1 MVAEAEVEVVAATI
15 AIKMGTCL
23 GNVPKADLEAED
35 VAVADSEVRDFTHI
49 LIIYS
54 IFTQYYYF
62 SGGRGGGGRGGGYGD
77 RNGGASGGKFS
88 NDVGQNLKRPQWQDY
103 ELVPF
108 KKNFYSP
115 HPNIRDASP
124 KDVERFRAANEI
136 TIARGN
142 DIPNP
147 ITNFAEAGLPD
158 YVMKEIRN
166 QNFEK
171 PTAIQAQGWS
181 LGKLK
186 KINIYLIYFSTFEVY
201 YITRFHIHFTN
212 FFLLA
217 LSGKNTVGIAQ
228 TGSGKTLAYLLPGII
243 HVNAQPYLERGDG
256 PIVLCLAPTR
266 ELAQQI
272 QEVAYAFGKASKL
285 KSTCIFGGAPKG
297 KECTST

>member
-1 MVAEAEVEVVAATI
+1 MKEISEVEDHTEAVPVMVAEAEVEVVAATI

-35 VAVADSEVRDFTHI
+35 VAVADSEVRDLTHI

-54 IFTQYYYF
+54 YFTQYYYF
-62 SGGRGGGGRGGGYGD
+62 PGGRGGGGRGGGYGD

-186 KINIYLIYFSTFEVY
+186 KINNTYLIYFSTIEV
-201 YITRFHIHFTN
+201 
-212 FFLLA
+212 
-217 LSGKNTVGIAQ
+217 
-228 TGSGKTLAYLLPGII
+228 
-243 HVNAQPYLERGDG
+243 
-256 PIVLCLAPTR
+256 
-266 ELAQQI
+266 
-272 QEVAYAFGKASKL
+272 
-285 KSTCIFGGAPKG
+285 
-297 KECTST
+297 

>member
-1 MVAEAEVEVVAATI
+1 
-15 AIKMGTCL
+15 MGERNFGSRGSYGGGSSYGGGGRGGGRGCYNCHQDGHMSRECPQGRSGGGGRGGGGFRGKRFYSYFNHL
-23 GNVPKADLEAED
+23 LN
-35 VAVADSEVRDFTHI
+35 
-49 LIIYS
+49 IYS
-54 IFTQYYYF
+54 YFTQYYYF

-186 KINIYLIYFSTFEVY
+186 KINTTYLIYFSTFEV
-201 YITRFHIHFTN
+201 
-212 FFLLA
+212 
-217 LSGKNTVGIAQ
+217 
-228 TGSGKTLAYLLPGII
+228 
-243 HVNAQPYLERGDG
+243 
-256 PIVLCLAPTR
+256 
-266 ELAQQI
+266 
-272 QEVAYAFGKASKL
+272 
-285 KSTCIFGGAPKG
+285 
-297 KECTST
+297 